1 MKHINGFILFTIAFF
16 CARTD
21 YQEELRKEL
30 DAGRARVLSVI
41 NDRNLNESLD
51 GHPFI
56 SYWINNFWII
66 VVNEQGNYTAYT
78 GSFSSKDYSIVTVS
92 DNLNSGIDSLFRLT
106 AQQFGRYY
114 LCTSYNGLYYYFVH
128 FYY

>member
-1 MKHINGFILFTIAFF
+1 M
-16 CARTD
+16 
-21 YQEELRKEL
+21 
-30 DAGRARVLSVI
+30 
-41 NDRNLNESLD
+41 
-51 GHPFI
+51 
-56 SYWINNFWII
+56 
-66 VVNEQGNYTAYT
+66 VNEQGNYTAYT

-128 FYY
+128 FSENRSEYIECNSTMSIKKRHKYSILPSEGESALFDIIFQNSGVLDGREILRRESVWLLPYESNE